1 MSFGLK
7 IHRYRMVAIVSR
19 AHKFLYRI
27 LNGRFVAH
35 LGKADFLLL
44 TTIGRRTNQK
54 KDVVL
59 LYVRYHG
66 HPAVIASFG
75 GNPKAPNWL
84 LNVRNNLSVEFQV
97 GPIHRIGT
105 ARIASTVEREE
116 LWPKFIEIY
125 PGYKRY
131 QSRTTRKF
139 PIVILTHNDP

>member
-19 AHKFLYRI
+19 AHKFLYRT

-35 LGKADFLLL
+35 RGKADFLLL
-44 TTIGRRTNQK
+44 TTIGRRTKRK

-66 HPAVIASFG
+66 HLAVIASFG
-75 GNPKAPNWL
+75 GNPKAPHWL

-97 GPIHRIGT
+97 GPIHTSGT

-116 LWPKFIEIY
+116 LWPKFVAIY
-125 PGYKRY
+125 PGYERY

-139 PIVILTHNDP
+139 PIVILPRNTP